1 VLRGGPLRGD
11 LDRLT
16 ERHVVARVSDSCPK
30 KPRGQQSLAG
40 RQRNLRNAPAAVGR
54 VDRSLDLLPFIGRA
68 YPGLDRRCAVEPTG
82 LRVPRGGASRPRA
95 DSQVREKGVGAQP
108 LTGREELCA
117 APPSGSGAWL
127 RDRPQH
133 GRPAPGTRHRT
144 RRRGVLRSSGGR
156 GTAALERT
164 RVVHSTCRGRHLL
177 SALDVVVVVENHSR
191 TSATLPASP
200 TDAPAHSTSSDIWLD

>member
-30 KPRGQQSLAG
+30 KPRGQQALAG

-117 APPSGSGAWL
+117 APPSGSGACL

-133 GRPAPGTRHRT
+133 GRPAPGTCHRT

-164 RVVHSTCRGRHLL
+164 RVVHSTCPRSPSAQRPRRRGRRGKSLADVGDVARFADRC
-177 SALDVVVVVENHSR
+177 SCALDIKR
-191 TSATLPASP
+191 YLA
-200 TDAPAHSTSSDIWLD
+200 